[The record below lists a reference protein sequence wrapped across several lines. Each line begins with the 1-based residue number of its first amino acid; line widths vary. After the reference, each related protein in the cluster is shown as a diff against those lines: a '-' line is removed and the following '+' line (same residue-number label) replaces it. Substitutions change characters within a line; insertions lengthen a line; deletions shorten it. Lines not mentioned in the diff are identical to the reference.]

1 MLIHKRKSGS
11 VLSQGYAIDLILLVA
26 KNEEMKAMD
35 LMSVHKS
42 YYHMFALARDL
53 EIHGILKIQETRV
66 PRLTYT
72 IKLTS
77 KGEKVADKLREAKNI
92 LGE

>member
-1 MLIHKRKSGS
+1 MLIQKRKSGS
-11 VLSQGYAIDLILLVA
+11 VLSEAYAMDLILLVA
-26 KNEEMKAMD
+26 SKGELKAMD

-42 YYHMFALARDL
+42 YYYMFALARDL
-53 EIHGILKIQETRV
+53 EMHGILKIHEMRA

-72 IKLTS
+72 IKLTA
-77 KGEKVADKLREAKNI
+77 KGERIAEKMLEAKKI

>member
-11 VLSQGYAIDLILLVA
+11 VLSQGYAIDLILLIA
-26 KNEEMKAMD
+26 KNGELKAMD

-53 EIHGILKIQETRV
+53 EVHGILKICETRV
-66 PRLTYT
+66 PRLNYT
-72 IKLTS
+72 IKLTA
-77 KGEKVADKLREAKNI
+77 KGERVAEKLREAKELI
-92 LGE
+92 GG

>member
-11 VLSQGYAIDLILLVA
+11 VLSQGYAIDLILLIA
-26 KNEEMKAMD
+26 KNGELKAMD

-53 EIHGILKIQETRV
+53 EVHGILKICKTRV
-66 PRLTYT
+66 PHLNYT
-72 IKLTS
+72 IKLTA
-77 KGEKVADKLREAKNI
+77 KGERVAEKLREAKELI
-92 LGE
+92 GG